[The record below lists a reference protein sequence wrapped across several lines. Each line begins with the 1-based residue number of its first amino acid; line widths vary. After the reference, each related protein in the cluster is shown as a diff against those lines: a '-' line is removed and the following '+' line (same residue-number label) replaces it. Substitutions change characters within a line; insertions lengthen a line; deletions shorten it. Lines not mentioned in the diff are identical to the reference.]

1 MRNNRVLQIIVVT
14 LGIVLSFVLVI
25 LTKSIS
31 IENDKIIFDYDWTEI
46 QKPTFWL
53 LTTSV
58 TICTTFAYLGFYSLS
73 RDKLIHSDEFQKTVD
88 IYNDKLKL
96 KADNFDEYI
105 RLNNLE
111 EKTRRYKE
119 KYKTKLHH
127 YEYKLATIPNSKLQ
141 SRKAIRYKN
150 KISILS
156 NMLEEEFIKN
166 NIIGAR
172 VKYTE
177 IYATNFRYGNYGII
191 EDSRKDHS
199 FEGTKMTAITIRKVF
214 TNLIFSAAI
223 TIFIINAIFEF
234 KFNANFW
241 SLMISTLFSMMLNCY
256 FAIKQAD
263 KIYRS
268 DLLLPLINKTDILEK
283 YAQWN
288 LSGENKQTYQNI
300 LDEYLKSKLDI
311 ERKSMK
317 QEYNEKIQIL
327 ENKFNEIKQ
336 TSNSI

>member
-53 LTTSV
+53 LTASV

-88 IYNDKLKL
+88 TYNDKLKL

-119 KYKTKLHH
+119 KYKAKLHH

-177 IYATNFRYGNYGII
+177 IYATNFRYGNKIEESAKQIDKREPKRMTIEYATKKMYKIANKKKSKPMYII
-191 EDSRKDHS
+191 GDSMKW
-199 FEGTKMTAITIRKVF
+199 A
-214 TNLIFSAAI
+214 
-223 TIFIINAIFEF
+223 
-234 KFNANFW
+234 
-241 SLMISTLFSMMLNCY
+241 Y
-256 FAIKQAD
+256 FANRIF
-263 KIYRS
+263 
-268 DLLLPLINKTDILEK
+268 PLKWILGFTGK
-283 YAQWN
+283 Y
-288 LSGENKQTYQNI
+288 
-300 LDEYLKSKLDI
+300 
-311 ERKSMK
+311 
-317 QEYNEKIQIL
+317 
-327 ENKFNEIKQ
+327 F
-336 TSNSI
+336 